1 MGLDLRFPIGIM
13 FSLVGLILLVY
24 GLMTSGDIE
33 LYRRSLGININQI
46 WGGFLLIFGSLM
58 LGFALK
64 GAKSKPEDPKKQ

>member
-13 FSLVGLILLVY
+13 FTLVGLILLGY
-24 GLMTSGDIE
+24 GIMTGSDVE

-46 WGGFLLIFGSLM
+46 WGGFLLIFGALM

-64 GAKSKPEDPKKQ
+64 GAKSDQPKQ

>member
-24 GLMTSGDIE
+24 GIITNGDTE
-33 LYRRSLGININQI
+33 LYRRSLGININQV

-58 LGFALK
+58 LGFAVK
-64 GAKSKPEDPKKQ
+64 GAKQGSEPPKKQ